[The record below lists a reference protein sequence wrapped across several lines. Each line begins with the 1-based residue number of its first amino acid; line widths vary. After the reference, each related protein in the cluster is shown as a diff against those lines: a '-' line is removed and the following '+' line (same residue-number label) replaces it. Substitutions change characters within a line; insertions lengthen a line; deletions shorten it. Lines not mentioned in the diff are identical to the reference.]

1 MGKLL
6 KFSGNNINRLE
17 VERRDDNWIEE
28 KLNDPKSKVLV
39 YYRSKV
45 LVKKIFTNI
54 SLKFLNLGDI
64 KSKGID
70 PELIILGSITDDIY
84 LATDLA
90 KLDENLV
97 IDSLLSDSDEF
108 IDSRTA
114 GDQLSQNQGGD
125 N

>member
-45 LVKKIFTNI
+45 LGKKNFHKHK
-54 SLKFLNLGDI
+54 LKNF
-64 KSKGID
+64 
-70 PELIILGSITDDIY
+70 
-84 LATDLA
+84 
-90 KLDENLV
+90 
-97 IDSLLSDSDEF
+97 
-108 IDSRTA
+108 
-114 GDQLSQNQGGD
+114 
-125 N
+125 

>member
-17 VERRDDNWIEE
+17 VERRDDNWIEK

-54 SLKFLNLGDI
+54 SLKFLNLG
-64 KSKGID
+64 
-70 PELIILGSITDDIY
+70 
-84 LATDLA
+84 
-90 KLDENLV
+90 N
-97 IDSLLSDSDEF
+97 SLNSFL
-108 IDSRTA
+108 
-114 GDQLSQNQGGD
+114 
-125 N
+125 